1 MKGGQLHLKE
11 QNVFV
16 AIGCL
21 DSNDWFQSENM
32 MMLIGARYHYF
43 DT

>member
-21 DSNDWFQSENM
+21 DSNDWFSIREHDDADWCKIS
-32 MMLIGARYHYF
+32 LF
-43 DT
+43 